1 MFGDESHDVG
11 TAQAVVI
18 HNIITEMISCTSML
32 LPKAPAISIP
42 SVGGSKLWDA
52 RIGWTSAVNSCILKT
67 RREVEGEEGLGHHH
81 VEC

>member
-18 HNIITEMISCTSML
+18 HNYQNDYLYKYASMV

-52 RIGWTSAVNSCILKT
+52 RIGWTSAVNSWHIKNT
-67 RREVEGEEGLGHHH
+67 ARD
-81 VEC
+81 